1 LRQIPP
7 QLDMKLFRFTL
18 SKVLDYK
25 QMVQRLEAN
34 ILREMREN
42 HQRLTRELDSLVSE
56 YQKGKTCFLDKCRQG
71 SMAGALKSEGLYLSY
86 LQDSISQKKAELC
99 KSELEIQAQIVRL
112 TKIKTETASIERLKE
127 KQLKAHRLLELKE
140 NEVLVDEFVCNTSL
154 QPIFQQ

>member
-1 LRQIPP
+1 
-7 QLDMKLFRFTL
+7 
-18 SKVLDYK
+18 
-25 QMVQRLEAN
+25 
-34 ILREMREN
+34 
-42 HQRLTRELDSLVSE
+42 
-56 YQKGKTCFLDKCRQG
+56 
-71 SMAGALKSEGLYLSY
+71 MAGALKSEGLYLSY